1 MVVSR
6 FPSDDTLVQ
15 LASQAEPPTR
25 FVAGADAIAAV
36 EQKAKDLR
44 AQTEF
49 YRELSSSLAHVED
62 APST

>member
-25 FVAGADAIAAV
+25 FVAGADAIATV
-36 EQKAKDLR
+36 ERKAKDLQ
-44 AQTEF
+44 AQAAT
-49 YRELSSSLAHVED
+49 YRELSSSLAHVDD